1 MVLGQARKQ
10 RLSFLNIKS
19 FIPVVL
25 YLGKFLLETL
35 IDTLILD
42 LPLLSLLA
50 LHVHTLISSRAE
62 PGVLR

>member
-1 MVLGQARKQ
+1 MM
-10 RLSFLNIKS
+10 
-19 FIPVVL
+19 L
-25 YLGKFLLETL
+25 YLGRFLWET
-35 IDTLILD
+35 IFDTLILD